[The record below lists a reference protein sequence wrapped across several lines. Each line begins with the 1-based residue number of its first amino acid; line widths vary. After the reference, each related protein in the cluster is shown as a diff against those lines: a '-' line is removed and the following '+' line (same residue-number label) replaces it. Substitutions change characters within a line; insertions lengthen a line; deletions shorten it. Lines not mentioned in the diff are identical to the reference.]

1 MKEGDVIEIRHYG
14 KIYNAVVLS
23 VQDMCVFVTINDMNP
38 LRIGYNDIVSEI
50 NLLEPF
56 EDFIKQLEI

>member
-1 MKEGDVIEIRHYG
+1 MKQGDVIEIRHYG

-38 LRIGYNDIVSEI
+38 LRIEYDNIISEI